1 MQLNYNYYGKVSTY
15 YLNEFFF
22 SIFFVH
28 HLKPQNPNEQDTTK
42 VSWLGRIFKSVTTH

>member
-15 YLNEFFF
+15 YLNENFY

-28 HLKPQNPNEQDTTK
+28 TILSP
-42 VSWLGRIFKSVTTH
+42 RIQTSKTQQKQVG